1 LKKDF
6 IEAAALSKHTKHH
19 METSFRK
26 GMAAMDSKLNIEIV
40 RNAKVSMYPFTD
52 YFRGFEKVEAVWR
65 IFGEKTGSVLKN
77 LRIEFGGRRGYMG
90 VSSTDGHLI
99 VSAEYLNKGDIMD
112 IYLDVIHELT
122 HVKQF
127 MDGKELFDGHYNYV
141 ERPTEIE
148 AFRNAVEE
156 ARRLGLSDKRIC
168 EYLQTEWMTD
178 EDLMLLAKALNVKC
192 EPTNG

>member
-1 LKKDF
+1 L
-6 IEAAALSKHTKHH
+6 AT
-19 METSFRK
+19 
-26 GMAAMDSKLNIEIV
+26 MDSKLNVEIV

-52 YFRGFEKVEAVWR
+52 YFKGFEKVEAVRR
-65 IFGEKTGSVLKN
+65 IFGERTDSVLNN
-77 LRIEFGGRRGYMG
+77 LKVEFGGRRGYMG
-90 VSSTDGHLI
+90 VSDIDGHLI
-99 VSAEYLNKGDIMD
+99 ISVGYLNKGDIID

-127 MDGKELFDGHYNYV
+127 MDGKELFDRHYNYV

-156 ARRLGLSDKRIC
+156 ARRIGLSDERIC

-178 EDLMLLAKALNVKC
+178 EDLLLLAKALNVKC
-192 EPTNG
+192 KPT

>member
-1 LKKDF
+1 
-6 IEAAALSKHTKHH
+6 
-19 METSFRK
+19 
-26 GMAAMDSKLNIEIV
+26 MDSKLNVEIV

-52 YFRGFEKVEAVWR
+52 YFKGFEKVEAVRR
-65 IFGEKTGSVLKN
+65 IFGERTDSVLNN
-77 LRIEFGGRRGYMG
+77 LKVEFGGRRGYMG
-90 VSSTDGHLI
+90 VSDIDGHLI
-99 VSAEYLNKGDIMD
+99 ISVGYLNKGDIID

-127 MDGKELFDGHYNYV
+127 MDGKELFDRHYNYV

-156 ARRLGLSDKRIC
+156 ARRLGLSDERIC

-178 EDLMLLAKALNVKC
+178 EDLLLLAKALNVKC
-192 EPTNG
+192 KPT